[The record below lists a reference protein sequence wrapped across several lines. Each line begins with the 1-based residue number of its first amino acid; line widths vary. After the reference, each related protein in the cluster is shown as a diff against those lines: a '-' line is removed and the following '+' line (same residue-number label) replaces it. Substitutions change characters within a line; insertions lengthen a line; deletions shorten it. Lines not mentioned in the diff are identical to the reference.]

1 MIVSMIK
8 ILFEIPDVS
17 SIKEKRRI
25 IQSVKTKMRNRFRL
39 SAAEIDLLDSLAF
52 SQIGAALVSN
62 SKVFGESIMQKA
74 FKMVENEFPIRI
86 QDMKIHSEE
95 F

>member
-25 IQSVKTKMRNRFRL
+25 IQSVKTKMQKRFRV
-39 SAAEIDLLDSLAF
+39 SAAEVDLQDSLAYA
-52 SQIGAALVSN
+52 QVGAALVSN
-62 SKVFGESIMQKA
+62 SKVFGETIMQKA
-74 FKMVENEFPIRI
+74 FSMVENDFPIRI